1 MLSILRNTA
10 IVFLGI
16 ILGMIFNMGIVYLG
30 GYILETPVNFSP
42 MNATNWDLKYFV
54 FPFLAH
60 ASGTFSGSYLVSK
73 ISKNSSFLYP
83 LIVGIYFLAGGIYMT
98 TIITAPFW
106 FVILDLGFA
115 YVPMSIL
122 AWRLSE

>member
-1 MLSILRNTA
+1 MLTILKNTA
-10 IVFLGI
+10 IIFLGI
-16 ILGMIFNMGIVYLG
+16 ILGMIINMGLVYLG

-42 MNATNWDLKYFV
+42 KNATNWDLKYFA

-60 ASGTFSGSYLVSK
+60 ASGTFSGSYFVAK
-73 ISKNSSFLYP
+73 ISKNTSFLYP
-83 LIVGIYFLAGGIYMT
+83 LIVGTYFLAGGIYMT
-98 TIITAPFW
+98 IIITTPFW

-115 YVPMSIL
+115 YLPMSIL